1 MTGWRKA
8 LAWVALLLPLPAAA
22 HVQATQAQPSPPP
35 PPDPLT
41 VSIIT
46 EDAERFAALFKATG
60 GKPNAEQ
67 IQHDYLDK
75 GSYGI
80 SVFTPGRIENAVKLA
95 STIAKDPSRYEKA
108 IRECLPRVQ
117 AANADL
123 RSIYLGLSGL
133 FPDQPLPHVYMVFGA
148 GNSGGTASASAQV
161 LGLEVI
167 CADNPTPEKFRAA
180 LRYFFAHE
188 TVHSLQRESAKG
200 DASPLLNAMLAEGA
214 ADFIATL
221 VTGEEQASERAQWA
235 LPREQALWA
244 ALSADLAKPEPPT
257 QHWIYNYQSAPEG
270 WPSDVGYWIGMRI
283 WQNYY
288 DKAADKRQAVRDMLG
303 WDDPR
308 FILERSGYANVPKLN
323 GSL

>member
-1 MTGWRKA
+1 MVAGWRKA
-8 LAWVALLLPLPAAA
+8 LAWVALLLPLPAAG
-22 HVQATQAQPSPPP
+22 QPAPPP

-46 EDAERFAALFKATG
+46 QDAERFAALFKATG
-60 GKPNAEQ
+60 GKPSAEQ
-67 IQHDYLDK
+67 IQRDYLDK

-80 SVFTPGRIENAVKLA
+80 SVFTPGRIKDAANLAAV
-95 STIAKDPSRYEKA
+95 IAKDPARYDKA

-133 FPDQPLPHVYMVFGA
+133 FPDRPLPHVYMVFGA
-148 GNSGGTASASAQV
+148 GNSGGTASATAQV

-167 CADNPTPEKFRAA
+167 CAENPTPEKFRAA

-188 TVHSLQRESAKG
+188 TVHSLQRQSAKG
-200 DASPLLNAMLAEGA
+200 DTSPLLNAMLMEGA

-235 LPREQALWA
+235 RPREQALWT
-244 ALSADLAKPEPPT
+244 ALSTDLTKAEAPT
-257 QHWIYNYQSAPEG
+257 QRWIYNYQAAPES
-270 WPSDVGYWIGMRI
+270 WPSDVGYWMGMRI
-283 WQNYY
+283 WQSYY

-303 WDDPR
+303 WDDPKI
-308 FILERSGYANVPKLN
+308 ILERSGYATTAKLN
-323 GSL
+323 GAL